1 MERDDLLRAACFAEL
16 DRLRR
21 RHGDDLPYVGGL
33 DAGFPFDGRRVP
45 FFNRQK
51 GIHRAAAQ
59 RGPAALSVATSA
71 DNPYGDEDTD
81 AGLNY
86 AYRAGDPDQ
95 ADNRA
100 LRAAFELQ
108 APIIYLK
115 STRRRWHRAEYPVY
129 VTDDDRAARRV
140 RLSRGTIGVLGVPS
154 LPDDEITRRYLN
166 RETLVRLHQGRF
178 RAAVLTA
185 YRDRCTICSLRE
197 IRLLDASHIVAD
209 RDPGGVAAVRN
220 GLALCS
226 IHHRAY
232 DQDLIGID
240 PAHRVH
246 VAARLRDEDD
256 GPMLDLLKRAH
267 GGTIQV
273 PRSEAQRP
281 DPQLLAER
289 FERFAAA

>member
-1 MERDDLLRAACFAEL
+1 VERDDLLRAACFAEL

-21 RHGDDLPYVGGL
+21 RLGDDLPYVGGL
-33 DAGFPFDGRRVP
+33 DAKFPFDGRRVP
-45 FFNRQK
+45 FFNRPK
-51 GIHRAAAQ
+51 GIHRAVVQ
-59 RGPAALSVATSA
+59 RGPAALSVSTSYE
-71 DNPYGDEDTD
+71 NPYGDEDSEE
-81 AGLNY
+81 GLVY
-86 AYRAGDPDQ
+86 AYRSGDPDQ

-100 LRAAFELQ
+100 LRAAYELQ
-108 APIIYLK
+108 APIVYLK
-115 STRRRWHRAEYPVY
+115 STRPGWHRAEYPVY
-129 VTDDDRAARRV
+129 VTEDDRLARRV
-140 RLSRGTIGVLGVPS
+140 RLSRGTIGVLGEPN

-166 RETLVRLHQGRF
+166 RETLVRLHQGAF

-185 YRDRCTICSLRE
+185 YRDRCTICTLRE
-197 IRLLDASHIVAD
+197 VRLLDASHIVAD
-209 RDPGGVAAVRN
+209 REPAGVAAVRN

-240 PAHRVH
+240 PGHRVH
-246 VAARLRDEDD
+246 VADRLRDEED

-267 GGTIQV
+267 GGVIQV
-273 PRSEAQRP
+273 PRSTSQRP